1 MAGQARSA
9 PSGTHHAVLAGF
21 LGWTLDAFDFF
32 IVVFLFDTL
41 AHQFG
46 VTKKDIVLTTTVTLA
61 MRPVG
66 ALLFGLLADRYG
78 RRIPL
83 MANVIYFSIIELLC
97 GFAPSFKVFLI
108 LRALFGIGMG
118 GEWGV
123 GASLA
128 MEAAP
133 VRWRGILS
141 GILQSGYSIGYLL
154 AAIAA
159 RFLLPAW
166 GWRPMFWIGAL
177 PALLALYIRTK
188 VPESE
193 AWKQHRAANTGQ
205 VLRIVAR
212 EWKRFA
218 YLVVLM
224 TFMMFLSHGTQDLYP
239 DFLKEVHKV
248 SAAAVANVAMI
259 YNVGAVLGAIIFG
272 HLSQV
277 AGRRKGMVA
286 ALGLSL
292 LMIPL
297 WAFGGSIFVI
307 VAAAFLM
314 QAGVQGAWGVIPVHL
329 NELSAD
335 AARGLMPGLA
345 YQLGILLASPTNSI
359 QFALSHRFGYQW
371 ALAGFEIV
379 TILTLAL
386 LLWLGIEAHSRS
398 FVRAAE
404 PGEGRPAT

>member
-1 MAGQARSA
+1 MAQTTSA
-9 PSGTHHAVLAGF
+9 KPNASHHAVLAGF

-32 IVVFLFDTL
+32 VVVFLFDTL
-41 AHQFG
+41 AHQFA
-46 VTKKDIVLTTTVTLA
+46 VTKQQIVLTTTATLA
-61 MRPVG
+61 MRPLG

-83 MANVIYFSIIELLC
+83 MANVIYFSAIELAC
-97 GFAPSFKVFLI
+97 GFAPNFTVFLI

-133 VRWRGILS
+133 PKLRGILS

-193 AWKQHRAANTGQ
+193 AWKQHRATSTGQ
-205 VLRIVAR
+205 VLRIVGSH
-212 EWKRFA
+212 WKRFL

-239 DFLKEVHKV
+239 DFLQEVHKV
-248 SAAAVANVAMI
+248 SAATKANILMI
-259 YNVGAVLGAIIFG
+259 TNVGAVIGAILFG
-272 HLSQV
+272 LLSQA
-277 AGRRKGMVA
+277 AGRRKGMLA
-286 ALGLSL
+286 ALCLSL

-297 WAFGGSIFVI
+297 WAFSSSLPVL
-307 VAAAFLM
+307 VAAAFVM
-314 QAGVQGAWGVIPVHL
+314 QMGVQGAWGVIPIHL

-335 AARGLMPGLA
+335 ATRGLMPGLA
-345 YQLGILLASPTNSI
+345 YQLGILFASPTNSV
-359 QFALSHRFGYQW
+359 QFALHHRFGYQW

-379 TILTLAL
+379 TIVSLAIL
-386 LLWLGIEAHSRS
+386 LISGSEAHGKQ
-398 FVRAAE
+398 FVVPKVAN
-404 PGEGRPAT
+404 